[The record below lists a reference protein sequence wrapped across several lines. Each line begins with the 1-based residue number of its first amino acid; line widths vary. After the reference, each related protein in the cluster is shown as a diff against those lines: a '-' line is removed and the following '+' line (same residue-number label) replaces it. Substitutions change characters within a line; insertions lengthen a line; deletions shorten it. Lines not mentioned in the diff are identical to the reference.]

1 MSEGEGSGQTP
12 ERLQT
17 GVQQGSATSRLK
29 RKASDDVEMVP
40 ASLLE
45 RAREKNSKLAA
56 QVCRLKAEIPDC
68 RKSWEDLEKQISIFE
83 SIKRILR
90 RLNPNSV

>member
-56 QVCRLKAEIPDC
+56 QVCRLKAEIS
-68 RKSWEDLEKQISIFE
+68 RLQKKLGGSGETDLNI
-83 SIKRILR
+83 
-90 RLNPNSV
+90 